1 MLNVNDVNATS
12 LPGTLAFRFGT
23 LGAMVTDLFVAALA
37 PLDLKPKHVGVMVM
51 LDLHGPAAQLEIAR
65 TMGVAPSL
73 VVSLADHLEKLGA
86 IQRVRDA
93 GDRRRQ
99 VLSLTGKGR
108 ELLADALAA
117 ANRLDADLAGP
128 LNEKDRKELNRLLGV
143 LAAEAGLP
151 H

>member
-1 MLNVNDVNATS
+1 MNRVKATS
-12 LPGTLAFRFGT
+12 LPGTLSFRFGI
-23 LGAMVTDLFVAALA
+23 LGAMVTDLFVAALG
-37 PLDLKPKHVGVMVM
+37 PLDLKPKHVGM
-51 LDLHGPAAQLEIAR
+51 LVLLDTGGPAAQLEIAR

-93 GDRRRQ
+93 ADRRRQ
-99 VLSLTGKGR
+99 VLSLTDQGR
-108 ELLADALAA
+108 DLLAAGLAA
-117 ANRLDADLAGP
+117 ANRLDADLAEP
-128 LNEKDRKELNRLLGV
+128 LSEQDRKELGRILGI